1 MRFELAGGVKAATS
15 AGMRVAH
22 EDGPLYNPGASLAL
36 AFGAPRITHF
46 HDLLQIRIDPPAD
59 SLSSNNSRIRPTSSR
74 QNLNIAGYT
83 DVTDAEVV
91 ATTT

>member
-1 MRFELAGGVKAATS
+1 MRDL
-15 AGMRVAH
+15 
-22 EDGPLYNPGASLAL
+22 
-36 AFGAPRITHF
+36 RITHVLHLHWRLGF
-46 HDLLQIRIDPPAD
+46 LASPIVMTSSKIRIDPRAA
-59 SLSSNNSRIRPTSSR
+59 SLSSNNSRIRPTSTR